1 VAGCDEVYRR
11 GLYHEI
17 RELVARNVQTTFEIC
32 RHEEEID
39 IISLSGGGGG
49 DGGSTSRT
57 QQVQQQETLMTRL
70 TETVGLIKQDLT
82 RTFPNNEFYRD
93 EVNLG
98 KLGNVIASYA
108 GINREVGYCQGMN
121 FLAGMLLQLSEDE
134 EDTFWLLTL
143 VMVRYNLQSLFTENI
158 PLLHLLKFQYQLL
171 FRDHLPRLEQHFTQ
185 LHVTSELY
193 AVKWFFSLFAYS
205 LPETT
210 VFELWDF
217 VFAACPPNQL
227 HNGFMRAI
235 LIVALAIVSVLEK
248 DLLNTDSIPDVLE
261 VFEVNLK
268 RIKATK
274 ILKVARQIDKLLLQA
289 NIENSRAI
297 WAALP
302 GNSRLNESI
311 AKGELV
317 ALLMPAAIL
326 QFQKQP
332 PSLQPLQ
339 SSSSSQQS
347 APPPQPPPQEES
359 GPPATVVAAVVTQA
373 MDGRRGT
380 TTPPPRGGGGGRQ
393 GSQPWR

>member
-1 VAGCDEVYRR
+1 MGACLLCSGSKGSTASQWREDLRQGRMRGRERLEAWWNVAGCEEVYCP

-39 IISLSGGGGG
+39 IISLTG
-49 DGGSTSRT
+49 DIGQSS
-57 QQVQQQETLMTRL
+57 RL

-82 RTFPNNEFYRD
+82 RTFPHNEFYRD

-108 GINREVGYCQGMN
+108 GINKEVGYCQGMN

-171 FRDHLPRLEQHFTQ
+171 FRDHLPRLEQHFNQ
-185 LHVTSELY
+185 LHVTTELY

-217 VFAACPPNQL
+217 VLAACPPNQL

-235 LIVALAIVSVLEK
+235 LIVALAIVTVLEK
-248 DLLNTDSIPDVLE
+248 DLLSTDSIPEVLE
-261 VFEVNLK
+261 VFEVKL
-268 RIKATK
+268 RRTKAKK
-274 ILKVARQIDKLLLQA
+274 ILKVARQIDKTLLQA
-289 NIENSRAI
+289 NVENSRAI
-297 WAALP
+297 WAVLP
-302 GNSRLNESI
+302 GNAKLNEAI

-326 QFQKQP
+326 QFDK
-332 PSLQPLQ
+332 SK
-339 SSSSSQQS
+339 
-347 APPPQPPPQEES
+347 ATPPQNRAQSPVHQ
-359 GPPATVVAAVVTQA
+359 
-373 MDGRRGT
+373 
-380 TTPPPRGGGGGRQ
+380 
-393 GSQPWR
+393 